1 MLKKFFAVGILG
13 AAIALTAC
21 QTTPNAA
28 SNIEAANLVQLQNRT
43 WIATY
48 IGNTEIKT
56 VATARNIPS
65 LQFDAA
71 SKRISGVDGCNRIM
85 GSYEA
90 GRDTLVLS
98 QMAGTKMACLDNN
111 NLSEQFNAALVKVA
125 NYQVFGKTLKLL
137 DRHGNVVLQFTS
149 PVQPR

>member
-13 AAIALTAC
+13 TAIALTAC
-21 QTTPNAA
+21 QSTPNAA

-48 IGNTEIKT
+48 IGNTAIKT
-56 VATARNIPS
+56 VTTARNIPS

-71 SKRISGVDGCNRIM
+71 SKRISGADGCNRIM

-90 GRDTLVLS
+90 GRDTLLLS

-111 NLSEQFNAALVKVA
+111 NLSEQFNAALAKVA

-149 PVQPR
+149 SVQPR